1 MLVGYNMQSY
11 GASLMFLRTPG
22 EVISEKY
29 TLDYS
34 EAIWKCDRMC
44 VCYRI
49 TQIKLRQFQKLM
61 DSRGADVGGEEDGD
75 EAKRMGETYAPM
87 VLALYVGDPLVQ
99 MFLGSTPWDLGLTA
113 C

>member
-1 MLVGYNMQSY
+1 
-11 GASLMFLRTPG
+11 
-22 EVISEKY
+22 
-29 TLDYS
+29 
-34 EAIWKCDRMC
+34 MC
-44 VCYRI
+44 MCHCIIQV
-49 TQIKLRQFQKLM
+49 KLRQFQKLK
-61 DSRGADVGGEEDGD
+61 DSGGAGVGDKDEGD